1 MPPLQCLNNFRSPKL
16 GQDDASAWT
25 PSRPNPFK
33 DMICRKDFAQ
43 EYLK

>member
-25 PSRPNPFK
+25 PSRPPYK